1 MSQLAHVYESWICQ
15 LSDVSDLVSGDGQSS
30 GPIQV
35 GGAVTVTIISGGT
48 QGLGEAIARR
58 LVEQGSDG
66 LVLAGRST
74 ARGIALAAEL
84 SDLGTPAVFVEA
96 DMEDPAAPRQVV
108 AACCDRFGGV
118 HGLVNVAAYTYR
130 STVLSETPDEW
141 DRMMTINTK
150 APFFLIQE
158 ASRLM
163 IETGGGGSIVNIGS
177 TAGFGGPPKLASY
190 AVSKGALNVMTKHL
204 AFALM
209 PHRIRVNQVNP
220 GWMDTESEDRTQRVY
235 DGAPDN
241 WLEIAE
247 ASRPWGRL
255 VKPWE
260 VASTVVFC
268 LSDESGMMTGN
279 LIDVD
284 QTVRGAGDLPLPEL
298 GQI

>member
-1 MSQLAHVYESWICQ
+1 MTLLHRSGFRFLTGHGELIPYGGR
-15 LSDVSDLVSGDGQSS
+15 VS
-30 GPIQV
+30 
-35 GGAVTVTIISGGT
+35 VTIINGGS

-58 LVEQGSDG
+58 LTESGSEG
-66 LVLAGRST
+66 LVLAGRS
-74 ARGIALAAEL
+74 ASRGSELADEL
-84 SDLGTPAVFVEA
+84 SGLGTPSMFVEA
-96 DMEDPAAPRQVV
+96 DMEDPAAPQSIVS
-108 AACCDRFGGV
+108 ACRERFGRV

-130 STVLSETPDEW
+130 STILSETPEEW

-158 ASRLM
+158 AVRLM
-163 IETGGGGSIVNIGS
+163 IESGDGGSIVNIGS

-220 GWMDTESEDRTQRVY
+220 GWMDTESEDRTQRIY

-260 VASTVVFC
+260 VANAVAFC

-284 QTVRGAGDLPLPEL
+284 QTVRGSGDLPLPEP

>member
-1 MSQLAHVYESWICQ
+1 MSI
-15 LSDVSDLVSGDGQSS
+15 
-30 GPIQV
+30 
-35 GGAVTVTIISGGT
+35 TIINGGT

-58 LVEQGSDG
+58 LTERGCQG
-66 LVLAGRST
+66 LVLVGRST
-74 ARGIALAAEL
+74 SRGSKLADEL
-84 SDLGTPAVFVEA
+84 SHLGTPSMFVEA
-96 DMEDPAAPRQVV
+96 DMEDPAAPRTIV
-108 AACCDRFGGV
+108 AACRERFGRV

-130 STVLSETPDEW
+130 STILSETPEEW

-158 ASRLM
+158 AVRLM
-163 IETGGGGSIVNIGS
+163 IESGDGGSIVNIGS

-220 GWMDTESEDRTQRVY
+220 GWMDTESEDRTQRIY

-260 VASTVVFC
+260 VANAVAFC

>member
-1 MSQLAHVYESWICQ
+1 MSI
-15 LSDVSDLVSGDGQSS
+15 
-30 GPIQV
+30 
-35 GGAVTVTIISGGT
+35 TIINGGT

-58 LVEQGSDG
+58 LTERGCQG
-66 LVLAGRST
+66 LVLVGRSAT
-74 ARGIALAAEL
+74 RGNALADEL
-84 SDLGTPAVFVEA
+84 SGLGTPSMFVEA
-96 DMEDPAAPRQVV
+96 DMQDPGAPRTIV
-108 AACCDRFGGV
+108 AACRERFGRV

-130 STVLSETPDEW
+130 STILSETPEEW

-158 ASRLM
+158 AVRLM
-163 IETGGGGSIVNIGS
+163 IESGDGGSIVNIGS

-260 VASTVVFC
+260 VANAVAFC

-284 QTVRGAGDLPLPEL
+284 QTVRGSGDLPLPEP

>member
-1 MSQLAHVYESWICQ
+1 M
-15 LSDVSDLVSGDGQSS
+15 
-30 GPIQV
+30 
-35 GGAVTVTIISGGT
+35 TVTIINGGT
-48 QGLGEAIARR
+48 QGLGEAVARR
-58 LVEQGSDG
+58 LASSGGEG
-66 LVLAGRST
+66 LVLAGRS
-74 ARGIALAAEL
+74 ASRGNALAEEL
-84 SDLGTPAVFVEA
+84 SDLGTPSMFVEV
-96 DMEDPAAPRQVV
+96 DMEDPAAPGSIVI
-108 AACCDRFGGV
+108 ACRERFGRV

-130 STVLSETPDEW
+130 STILSETPEEW

-158 ASRLM
+158 VARLM
-163 IETGGGGSIVNIGS
+163 IKAEDGGSIVNIGS

-220 GWMDTESEDRTQRVY
+220 GWMDTESEDRTQRIY

-260 VASTVVFC
+260 VANTVAFC

-284 QTVRGAGDLPLPEL
+284 QTVRGSGDLPLPEP

>member
-1 MSQLAHVYESWICQ
+1 M
-15 LSDVSDLVSGDGQSS
+15 
-30 GPIQV
+30 
-35 GGAVTVTIISGGT
+35 TVAIINGGT
-48 QGLGEAIARR
+48 QGLGEAVARR
-58 LVEQGSDG
+58 LVEQGCDG

-74 ARGIALAAEL
+74 ARGVALAAEL

-96 DMEDPAAPRQVV
+96 DMEESAAPRQIVS
-108 AACCDRFGGV
+108 ACRERFGCA

-130 STVLSETPDEW
+130 STALSETPEEW

-158 ASRLM
+158 TARLM
-163 IETGGGGSIVNIGS
+163 IETGSGGSIVNIGS

-209 PHRIRVNQVNP
+209 PYRIRVNQVNP
-220 GWMDTESEDRTQRVY
+220 GWMDTESEDRTQRLY

-260 VASTVVFC
+260 VANVVSFC
-268 LSDESGMMTGN
+268 LSDHSGMMTGN

-284 QTVRGAGDLPLPEL
+284 QTVRGAGDLPFPERLPEAERDS
-298 GQI
+298 

>member
-1 MSQLAHVYESWICQ
+1 MSI
-15 LSDVSDLVSGDGQSS
+15 
-30 GPIQV
+30 
-35 GGAVTVTIISGGT
+35 TIINGGT
-48 QGLGEAIARR
+48 QGLGEAVARR
-58 LVEQGSDG
+58 LAEEGSDG

-74 ARGIALAAEL
+74 SRGKALAEGL
-84 SDLGTPAVFVEA
+84 SELGTPSIFVEA
-96 DMEDPAAPRQVV
+96 DMEDSGAPQFIVSVCRE
-108 AACCDRFGGV
+108 RFGRVDGV
-118 HGLVNVAAYTYR
+118 VNVAAYTYR
-130 STVLSETPDEW
+130 STILSERPEEW

-158 ASRLM
+158 AVRLM
-163 IETGGGGSIVNIGS
+163 IESGDGGSIVNIGS

-209 PHRIRVNQVNP
+209 PYRIRVNQVNP
-220 GWMDTESEDRTQRVY
+220 GWMDTESEDRTQRLY

-241 WLEIAE
+241 WLELAE

-260 VASTVVFC
+260 VANTVAFC

-279 LIDVD
+279 LIDMD

>member
-1 MSQLAHVYESWICQ
+1 MVVRTGFLLFRAGKCSSRRCSC
-15 LSDVSDLVSGDGQSS
+15 LSPMDRRTVS
-30 GPIQV
+30 
-35 GGAVTVTIISGGT
+35 VTIINGGS

-58 LVEQGSDG
+58 LDERGCEG
-66 LVLAGRST
+66 LVLAGRS
-74 ARGIALAAEL
+74 ASRGNALADEL
-84 SDLGTPAVFVEA
+84 SGLGTPSVFVEA
-96 DMEDPAAPRQVV
+96 DMEDPAAPQSIVS
-108 AACCDRFGGV
+108 ACRERFGRV

-130 STVLSETPDEW
+130 STILSETPEEW
-141 DRMMTINTK
+141 DRMMRINAK

-158 ASRLM
+158 VVRLM
-163 IETGGGGSIVNIGS
+163 IESGDGGSIVNIGS

-260 VASTVVFC
+260 VANAVAFC

-284 QTVRGAGDLPLPEL
+284 QTVRGSGDLPLPEP

>member
-1 MSQLAHVYESWICQ
+1 
-15 LSDVSDLVSGDGQSS
+15 
-30 GPIQV
+30 
-35 GGAVTVTIISGGT
+35 VTVTVISGGT

-58 LVEQGSDG
+58 LASGGEAS
-66 LVLAGRST
+66 LVLAGRSVD
-74 ARGIALAAEL
+74 RGVALADEL
-84 SDLGTPAVFVEA
+84 SALGTPAIFVES
-96 DMEDPAAPRQVV
+96 DVEDPAAPRTIVD
-108 AACCDRFGGV
+108 ACRERFGRV
-118 HGLVNVAAYTYR
+118 DGLVNVAAYTYR
-130 STVLSETPDEW
+130 STILSETPDEW
-141 DRMMTINTK
+141 DRMMAINTK
-150 APFFLIQE
+150 GPFFLIQE
-158 ASRLM
+158 TVRLM
-163 IETGGGGSIVNIGS
+163 IESGTGGSIVNIGS

-220 GWMDTESEDRTQRVY
+220 GWMDTESEDRTQKVY

-241 WLEIAE
+241 WLELAE
-247 ASRPWGRL
+247 ATRPWGRL

-260 VASTVVFC
+260 VANAVAFC
-268 LSDESGMMTGN
+268 LSPDSGMMTGN

>member
-1 MSQLAHVYESWICQ
+1 MTA
-15 LSDVSDLVSGDGQSS
+15 
-30 GPIQV
+30 
-35 GGAVTVTIISGGT
+35 TIINGGS

-58 LVEQGSDG
+58 LTASGSEG
-66 LVLAGRST
+66 LVLTGRS
-74 ARGIALAAEL
+74 ASRGAVLAKEL
-84 SDLGTPAVFVEA
+84 SGLGTPSVFVEA
-96 DMEDPAAPRQVV
+96 DMEDPAAPHSIVS
-108 AACCDRFGGV
+108 ACRERFGSV
-118 HGLVNVAAYTYR
+118 RGLVNVAAYTYR
-130 STVLSETPDEW
+130 STILSETPEEW

-158 ASRLM
+158 SVRLM

-190 AVSKGALNVMTKHL
+190 AVSKGALNVMTTHL

-220 GWMDTESEDRTQRVY
+220 GWMDTESEDRTQRIY
-235 DGAPDN
+235 EDAPDN
-241 WLEIAE
+241 WLELAE
-247 ASRPWGRL
+247 ATRPWGRL

-260 VASTVVFC
+260 VANTVAFC

-284 QTVRGAGDLPLPEL
+284 QTVRGAGDLPLPDL
-298 GQI
+298 DHL